1 MEHYGKGYWFKDEFH
16 APCTLKESSTY
27 KKTIWLG
34 VSDTT
39 DGGSKD
45 YGMYLSQDKVKYL
58 LPILEYFAEN
68 GELPS

>member
-1 MEHYGKGYWFKDEFH
+1 MLHTKGRWFRDLYNTF
-16 APCTLKESSTY
+16 CTIKESSTY

-39 DGGSKD
+39 HGEFKD